1 MTSSVL
7 ILKSM
12 LTRFYADNFKCLQNF
27 IIEFNNFTLLTGANG
42 SGKTTVLDAVR
53 RIADLLTQRGTV
65 ENLFPATTLTR
76 WDRRSEQ
83 LFELDLR
90 LSATGSGPERLSE
103 GMYQYRLRISHE
115 RLSGKNRVVEEV
127 LKFEGKT
134 LYKGWLDETELSASG
149 APTFR
154 ARLHKDNG
162 EEGPMVLM
170 DWFYSGIGRVQ
181 PGVKNRLLQRFR
193 NFFEHLVILCI
204 NPDSV
209 SAETRKEEPMIA
221 FDGSNFAGW
230 LLHLLSAEALACREA
245 ERSLV
250 DGMMPE
256 LALFQLE
263 KEGTLRIA
271 KAIFKAK
278 GEEIKLRLDEL
289 SAGQRAMIILEH
301 TLAVAK
307 AWGGAVIIDEPANFL
322 ALSEIQPLLHRIH
335 AAAME
340 GHMQAIL
347 TSHHPVSFDLFAEE
361 SGRWL
366 ERTALGAT
374 RCQRISA
381 LTEQLSDTA
390 IPLSE
395 LVARGWVQAS
405 GIPATEAIEKH

>member
-1 MTSSVL
+1 
-7 ILKSM
+7 M

-27 IIEFNNFTLLTGANG
+27 TLELDAFTLLTGPNG
-42 SGKTTVLDAVR
+42 SGKTTTLDAIR
-53 RIADLLTQRGTV
+53 RVADLLTQRGTI
-65 ENLFPATTLTR
+65 ETLFPANTLTR
-76 WDRRSEQ
+76 WDRRTEQ

-90 LSATGSGPERLSE
+90 LPETGSGLERLD
-103 GMYQYRLRISHE
+103 GGLYRYRLRISHE
-115 RLSGKNRVVEEV
+115 RLSEKNRVIEEE
-127 LKFEGKT
+127 LTFEGRR
-134 LYKGWLDETELSASG
+134 LYRGWLDATELTTSG

-193 NFFEHLVILCI
+193 HFFEHLVILCI

-209 SAETRKEEPMIA
+209 SAETRKDEPMIA

-230 LLHLLSAEALACREA
+230 LLHLLSAEASACREA

-250 DGMMPE
+250 GGIMPE
-256 LALFQLE
+256 LELFQLE
-263 KEGTLRIA
+263 KEGSLRIA

-307 AWGGAVIIDEPANFL
+307 AWGSAIIIDEPANFL

-335 AAAME
+335 NATTE
-340 GHMQAIL
+340 GRMQAII

-374 RCQRISA
+374 RCERVSA
-381 LTEQLSDTA
+381 LVDKISDTA

-395 LVARGWVQAS
+395 LVARGWVQAHS
-405 GIPATEAIEKH
+405 EVQSPASQVEKNR